1 MMFIFQSQTN
11 ENKNKLTKFHH
22 GKYFKLI
29 KKSCFYS
36 ACVLVIKDVISTKC
50 YRYVQVRVIID

>member
-29 KKSCFYS
+29 TKSCFS
-36 ACVLVIKDVISTKC
+36 SPCIFVIKDVIYSNC
-50 YRYVQVRVIID
+50 DRYVQVM